1 MAPDEQLRRRILGWG
16 LAGVLAP
23 QAVLAQDDRPI
34 EWVVGYAAGGG
45 SDAVARVVAESMS
58 RSLQRR
64 IVVVNKP
71 GAATNIAADY
81 VAKSKDLGHV
91 MLTADFATLAANP
104 ALFSK
109 LPYDPEK
116 DFAPVG
122 MLGRFPMMLVV
133 APSVPARSFQAFL
146 AWARKRPGGTSYA
159 SAGTGSPHHLAA
171 ELLRERTG
179 LVLTHIPYRGAAPAL
194 QDLLGGQVAFMM
206 VDTASVMPYVTSG
219 RLKAIAIASA
229 ARHPLLPEV
238 ATLAEQGLKDFEA
251 YAWQGLVV
259 PAQTPPATTEA
270 FHRALLQ
277 ALGSES
283 VLARLNALGV
293 EPLAGTPAAMSAYIR
308 SERERWGRLIRD
320 NHIKL
325 D

>member
-1 MAPDEQLRRRILGWG
+1 MAPDEQLRRRLLGWG

-64 IVVVNKP
+64 IVV
-71 GAATNIAADY
+71 
-81 VAKSKDLGHV
+81 
-91 MLTADFATLAANP
+91 
-104 ALFSK
+104 
-109 LPYDPEK
+109 
-116 DFAPVG
+116 
-122 MLGRFPMMLVV
+122 
-133 APSVPARSFQAFL
+133 
-146 AWARKRPGGTSYA
+146 
-159 SAGTGSPHHLAA
+159 
-171 ELLRERTG
+171 
-179 LVLTHIPYRGAAPAL
+179 
-194 QDLLGGQVAFMM
+194 M
-206 VDTASVMPYVTSG
+206 VDTASALPYVTSG
-219 RLKAIAIASA
+219 RLRAIAIASA

-251 YAWQGLVV
+251 YARQGLVV
-259 PAQTPPATTEA
+259 PVQTPPATTEA

-283 VLARLNALGV
+283 VLVRLQALGV
-293 EPLAGTPAAMSAYIR
+293 EPLAGTPAAMSAYVR